1 MKKLILVLAVL
12 LGFIPMIQTVSA
24 DTYSPHYLPGGKNYL
39 STDNFTYSNGILSS
53 NDNFAIKA
61 HTYYT
66 LSFPR
71 DLYDPGEISWTISYY
86 ENEDEIDI
94 ISYDNYD
101 LFVHSSE
108 PYYGSFTFQTPTNA
122 NYISITI
129 NDNNDYLLTHNV
141 NGIILEEGSSFTSYE
156 PFVIGNLIDING
168 PYYNGSGVVI
178 VNIDNPFTLA
188 EITAGLSA
196 YDAIEGDVSNQII
209 VTNDAYTA
217 NIGKVGEYL
226 VEYSVSDSSG
236 NVTYFSVLVKVV
248 DVTKPMISGNN
259 TIVLSYPNTLTIESI
274 KNTLSASDNVDGD
287 ISNQIELVE
296 DNYTLYQSI
305 LGLYEVTF
313 KVTDSSNNT
322 TFFVVEVEVIDEASP
337 IFSGPE
343 SFVIGYNAVLTI
355 QDVIAS
361 QTVMDDYDLNL
372 TASINVK
379 TDLYTPN
386 MKVIGTYPVVLTVS
400 DSSGNIQDKTI
411 SVQVTDVIGPVV
423 YLDTSV
429 IMVYNNTVLGL
440 SDFTQLLINSGELSG
455 MVEYDVFVLFDSYTA
470 RSTEKGVYHISLD
483 FKNKSG
489 VSELTKTLEVVV
501 REKAPDFDYEL
512 PDIDFSGEQSEQ
524 KFILRY
530 WQYLALGGIFIIA
543 LISNI
548 IWFVMYKK
556 R

>member
-1 MKKLILVLAVL
+1 MKKLLLVLTLL
-12 LGFIPMIQTVSA
+12 LGFFPMILMVSA

-39 STDNFTYSNGILSS
+39 STDNFTYSNGVLSS

-71 DLYDPGEISWTISYY
+71 DFYDPGEISWTISYY
-86 ENEDEIDI
+86 ENDNEIDFL
-94 ISYDNYD
+94 SHDSYD

-122 NYISITI
+122 NYIAITI

-141 NGIILEEGSSFTSYE
+141 NGLILEEGLSFTSYE

-188 EITAGLSA
+188 EITSGLSA
-196 YDAIEGDVSNQII
+196 YDAIEGDVSSNII
-209 VTNDAYTA
+209 VVNDTYTTNLST
-217 NIGKVGEYL
+217 VGEYL

-236 NVTYFSVLVKVV
+236 NVTYFNILVKVV
-248 DVTKPMISGNN
+248 DVTKPIISGNN
-259 TIVLSYPNTLTIESI
+259 TIVLSYPNTLTIDAI
-274 KNTLSASDNVDGD
+274 KSQLNASDNVDGD
-287 ISNQIELVE
+287 ISSSIELVE
-296 DNYTLYQSI
+296 ENYTLNQSI
-305 LGLYEVTF
+305 LGFYEITF

-322 TFFVVEVEVIDEASP
+322 TFYMVEIEVIDEASP

-343 SFVIGYNAVLTI
+343 SFVIGYNAILTV

-361 QTVMDDYDLNL
+361 QTVMDDYDQNL
-372 TASINVK
+372 TTSITIK

-386 MKVIGTYPVVLTVS
+386 MKKIGTYPIVLTVS

-411 SVQVTDVIGPVV
+411 SVQITDVIGPVV

-429 IMVYNNTVLGL
+429 IMVYNNTILGL
-440 SDFTQLLINSGELSG
+440 SDFTQLLINSGELSST
-455 MVEYDVFVLFDSYTA
+455 EAYEVFVIFDSYTA
-470 RSTEKGVYHISLD
+470 RSTQKGVYHISLD

-489 VSELTKTLEVVV
+489 ETELSKTLEIVV
-501 REKAPDFDYEL
+501 REKSPDFDYEL

-530 WQYLALGGIFIIA
+530 WHYLALGGIFIIA